1 MWVTRTGSRAS
12 DVCSSHAGAGCPC
25 SSPRGII
32 RQEYRQMLKT
42 ALTHSPF
49 CTPRTPRIP
58 RARRTTW
65 IGSGAL
71 LVMATGALALWLGG
85 SPTETGVRA
94 AAASSS
100 SFTAHGP
107 AMMAAG
113 RETAARFD
121 TSSTGDA
128 DHGRQ
133 LFMTT
138 CASCHGAAAQ
148 GLPHQGV
155 SLRTSRFI
163 AAKDD
168 DALVDFIRHGRK
180 PGDANSVEGLV
191 MPPRGGN
198 PLLDDDALRDI

>member
-1 MWVTRTGSRAS
+1 
-12 DVCSSHAGAGCPC
+12 
-25 SSPRGII
+25 
-32 RQEYRQMLKT
+32 MLKT

-49 CTPRTPRIP
+49 STP

-71 LVMATGALALWLGG
+71 LVMTTGALALWLGG
-85 SPTETGVRA
+85 SATGSGVRT
-94 AAASSS
+94 SSS
-100 SFTAHGP
+100 SPSNFTGHGP

-113 RETAARFD
+113 RETPAYTD
-121 TSSTGDA
+121 SSAGDA

-148 GLPHQGV
+148 GLPHQGA

-163 AAKDD
+163 ATKND

-198 PLLDDDALRDI
+198 PLLDDDALRDIVAYLRVVQGGNARTAAAPAGPALAP